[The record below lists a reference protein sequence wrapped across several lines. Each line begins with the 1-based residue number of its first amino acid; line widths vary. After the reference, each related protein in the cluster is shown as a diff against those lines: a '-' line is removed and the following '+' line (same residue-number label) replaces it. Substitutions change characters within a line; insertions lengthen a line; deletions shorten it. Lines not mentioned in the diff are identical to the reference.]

1 MSHEVFFI
9 AHNSFLISLRAKIAR
24 FGAHS
29 AGETPVLIPNTEAKP
44 SSGDNTLYGEGSTA
58 PNYRIKRPNRS
69 LFLLAINLAFAVPFN
84 LMKENIVIFQTVNHF
99 QQSRHLPL
107 NIYRGF
113 YAKAWVHQGVLDLYC
128 SILTMSCAYL
138 QEGVNLNISSKN

>member
-9 AHNSFLISLRAKIAR
+9 AHNSFLISLRAKIAH

-44 SSGDNTLYGEGSTA
+44 SSGDNTLQGEGSTA

-69 LFLLAINLAFAVPFN
+69 LYLLAINLAFAVPFN
-84 LMKENIVIFQTVNHF
+84 LKKENIVILQTVNYF
-99 QQSRHLPL
+99 
-107 NIYRGF
+107 
-113 YAKAWVHQGVLDLYC
+113 
-128 SILTMSCAYL
+128 
-138 QEGVNLNISSKN
+138 